1 MLDLIWERSFFLILL
16 SLLGLHWLLK
26 LSKIKVYNFM
36 ICHLYIVLRVHMISS
51 HVSFHHHLSCPSFS
65 LFRLPPPHC
74 FLATTIL
81 LCIYGEILLFCVLLC
96 LLPSPFLP
104 SPAPLPPL
112 TTTSL
117 FLFCLLVLEFI
128 FLLPNSK

>member
-26 LSKIKVYNFM
+26 LSKIKVYNF
-36 ICHLYIVLRVHMISS
+36 IVCHLYIVLCVHMISS

-81 LCIYGEILLFCVLLC
+81 LCIYGEIFAFLCFVVLTPFTFFTQPPSSSASDSYKSFSILFV
-96 LLPSPFLP
+96 S
-104 SPAPLPPL
+104 A
-112 TTTSL
+112 
-117 FLFCLLVLEFI
+117 
-128 FLLPNSK
+128 